1 MALQDS
7 PTTLVYTIR
16 DRCRVCYTCVRE
28 CPVKAIRIINGQ
40 AEIIPERCIGC
51 GNCTQVCSQGAKVYL
66 KSLDAVAS
74 LLLQDEPV
82 AAMVA
87 PSYAAEF
94 DEIGDSR
101 IFAGMLRTLGFDYV
115 MEVAFGADLITQEY
129 KKIFEQHPENNYISS
144 DCPAIVSYIEKF
156 HPELIPNMVPVV
168 SPMVA
173 TTRAARKI
181 LGNTLKVVFIGPCI
195 AKKAESDEIT
205 QAITFRELRQLFKM
219 NNIEPGEVIPT
230 EFDPPIGGKGSIFPV
245 SRGMLQSLEMN
256 DDLFEQNVLVAD
268 GRVNFQEAIRE
279 FIQGSIVP
287 KHMELLCCEGCIMGP
302 GMSRGTDKFSR
313 LARLSSFVREKLKD
327 YDADYWKKEIE
338 DYGRMDLSREFTDRK
353 QVEQMP
359 SEQEIEQILR
369 TMGKESP
376 QDYLDCGACG
386 YDTCRNH
393 AIAINRG
400 LAENEMCLPF
410 TIGKLHNS
418 IQDLAVSRD
427 KLFTVQQALK
437 QSEKLAHMGQLSAGI
452 AHELNNPLGVI
463 IMYSNILLD
472 ECNENETLRKDL
484 QLIVDQSARCKSI
497 VAGLLNFARKNQVN
511 HTEVDAITFFKKCF
525 RSVIIP
531 SNIQTSLESR
541 LVNGLVSFDADQ
553 MMQVVT
559 NLIKNS
565 VEAMPSGGKISIL
578 LEDDYSE
585 FSFTI
590 TDTGQGINQENLNK
604 VFEPFFTTKGIGKG
618 TGLGLATAYGIV
630 KMHKGQI
637 SVNSNANPETGSTG
651 TSFRIILPKNTEEI
665 THNTEMD

>member
-1 MALQDS
+1 
-7 PTTLVYTIR
+7 
-16 DRCRVCYTCVRE
+16 VRE

-74 LLLQDEPV
+74 LLQQDDPV

-94 DEIGDSR
+94 DEIGDPR
-101 IFAGMLRTLGFDYV
+101 IFTGMLRTLGFDYV

-129 KKIFEQHPENNYISS
+129 KKIFEHHPEHNYISS

-156 HPELIPNMVPVV
+156 HPELIPNLVPVV

-173 TTRAARKI
+173 TTRVARKK

-219 NNIEPGEVIPT
+219 NNIEPGEVIPS
-230 EFDPPIGGKGSIFPV
+230 EFDPPLGGKGSIFPV

-327 YDADYWKKEIE
+327 YDAEYWKKEIE
-338 DYGRMDLSREFTDRK
+338 DYGRMDLSREFADRK

-393 AIAINRG
+393 AIAIIRG

-410 TIGKLHNS
+410 TIGKLHRS
-418 IQDLAVSRD
+418 IQDLAISRD

-511 HTEVDAITFFKKCF
+511 HTEVDAKTFFEKCF

-541 LVNGLVSFDADQ
+541 LVNGTVSFDADQ

-578 LEDDYSE
+578 LEDDYND

-590 TDTGQGINQENLNK
+590 SDTGQGINQENLNK

-637 SVNSNANPETGSTG
+637 NVNSNSTPEAGPTG
-651 TSFRIILPKNTEEI
+651 TSFRIVLPKNTEEI
-665 THNTEMD
+665 SQNSIME

>member
-1 MALQDS
+1 MELQDTG
-7 PTTLVYTIR
+7 TTLVYTIR

-40 AEIIPERCIGC
+40 AEIIPARCIGC

-74 LLLQDEPV
+74 LLQQDDPV
-82 AAMVA
+82 AAIVA

-94 DEIGDSR
+94 DEIGDPR
-101 IFAGMLRTLGFDYV
+101 IFTGMVRALGFDYV

-129 KKIFEQHPENNYISS
+129 KKFFEQHPEHNYISS

-156 HPELIPNMVPVV
+156 HPELIPNLVPVV

-173 TTRAARKI
+173 TTRTVRKK
-181 LGNTLKVVFIGPCI
+181 LGTALQVVFIGPCI
-195 AKKAESDEIT
+195 AKKAESDEVT

-219 NNIEPGEVIPT
+219 NNIEPGMVIPS
-230 EFDPPIGGKGSIFPV
+230 EFDPPAGGKGSIFPV

-313 LARLSSFVREKLKD
+313 LARLSSFVREKLKN
-327 YDADYWKKEIE
+327 YDAEYWKKEIE
-338 DYGRMDLSREFTDRK
+338 DYGKLDLSRQFTDRK
-353 QVEQMP
+353 QIEQMP

-393 AIAINRG
+393 AIAIIRG

-410 TIGKLHNS
+410 TIGKLHRS
-418 IQDLAVSRD
+418 IQDLAISRD
-427 KLFTVQQALK
+427 KLFAVQQALK

-472 ECNENETLRKDL
+472 ECSENENLRKDL

-511 HTEVDAITFFKKCF
+511 HTLIDAKTFFEKCF

-531 SNIQTSLESR
+531 HNIQTSLESR
-541 LVNGLVSFDADQ
+541 LITGTVSFDQDQ

-565 VEAMPSGGKISIL
+565 VEAMPTGGKISIL
-578 LEDDYSE
+578 LEEDIND

-590 TDTGQGINQENLNK
+590 SDTGQGINQENLNK

-637 SVNSNANPETGSTG
+637 SVNSNANPEAGSTG
-651 TSFRIILPKNTEEI
+651 TSFKIVLPRNTEEI
-665 THNTEMD
+665 SQNTVTD